1 MNEYIKMKKNW
12 SEKMQEGF
20 KKLKTMDPYLK
31 QIIEMYGYPKDR
43 AVSNSF
49 ESLTKII
56 IGQQISRSAA
66 KSIIEKLAK
75 KKLISLKA
83 ILKENNI
90 GLKNLG
96 LSSKKIDYIK
106 NLAIKIHENQIN
118 LKDFE
123 TSSDEHIYNNLIDL
137 KGIGEWTINNY
148 MLFALQKVDS
158 WPGGDLALQ
167 EAVKKIK
174 NLKSRPNTNEMK
186 LMAENWKPYRGSA
199 ALILWHFYGEIKN
212 NYG

>member
-43 AVSNSF
+43 AVPNSF

-123 TSSDEHIYNNLIDL
+123 TSSDEYIYNNLIDL

-186 LMAENWKPYRGSA
+186 LIAENWKPYRGSA

>member
-1 MNEYIKMKKNW
+1 MKKNW

-49 ESLTKII
+49 ESLAKII

-75 KKLISLKA
+75 KKLISMNA
-83 ILKENNI
+83 ILMANNN

-96 LSSKKIDYIK
+96 LSSKKIEYIK

-123 TSSDEHIYNNLIDL
+123 TCSDEHIYNNLINL

-148 MLFALQKVDS
+148 MLFSLQKVDS

-174 NLKSRPNTNEMK
+174 KLKSRPNTNEMK
-186 LMAENWKPYRGSA
+186 LIAENWKPYRGSA

>member
-1 MNEYIKMKKNW
+1 MKKNW

-66 KSIIEKLAK
+66 KSIIQKLAK
-75 KKLISLKA
+75 KKLISMNA
-83 ILKENNI
+83 ILMANNN

-96 LSSKKIDYIK
+96 LSSKKIEYIK

-123 TSSDEHIYNNLIDL
+123 TCSDEHIYNNLINL

-148 MLFALQKVDS
+148 MLFSLQKVDS

-174 NLKSRPNTNEMK
+174 KLKSRPNTNEMK
-186 LMAENWKPYRGSA
+186 LIAENWKPYRGSA

>member
-1 MNEYIKMKKNW
+1 MKKNW

-49 ESLTKII
+49 ATLTKII

-66 KSIIEKLAK
+66 NSIIEKLAK
-75 KKLISLKA
+75 KKLISIKA

-199 ALILWHFYGEIKN
+199 ALILWHFYAQIKN

>member
-1 MNEYIKMKKNW
+1 MKKNW
-12 SEKMQEGF
+12 SKKMQEGF
-20 KKLKTMDPYLK
+20 KKLKTIDPYLK

-49 ESLTKII
+49 ESLAKII

-75 KKLISLKA
+75 KKLISMNA
-83 ILKENNI
+83 ILMANNN

-96 LSSKKIDYIK
+96 LSSKKIEYIK

-123 TSSDEHIYNNLIDL
+123 TCSDEHIYNNLINL

-148 MLFALQKVDS
+148 MLFSLQKVDS

-174 NLKSRPNTNEMK
+174 SLKSRPNTNEMK
-186 LMAENWKPYRGSA
+186 LIAENWKPYRGSA